1 MKKETYQKSMS
12 FWESHSKLLLAA
24 KVVHHLSVAAVY
36 MAFPF
41 LLLFTFLNKDNFFLT
56 ALLVCGVSFLLLS
69 LYRKKFNAKRPSEV
83 YNIPSA
89 IEKGKEGKS
98 FPSRHTFSAVIISIC
113 LFHIS
118 AYLGAAFLAVAL
130 IIAALRVLL
139 GLHFVKDVTA
149 GVIIGI
155 LCGVLA
161 LIIG

>member
-1 MKKETYQKSMS
+1 MKRETYKKVMK

-24 KVVHHLSVAAVY
+24 QVVHHLSVLAVY

-41 LLLFTFLNKDNFFLT
+41 LLLFTFLDKDNFYLT
-56 ALLVCGVSFLLLS
+56 AFLVCGISFVLLS

-98 FPSRHTFSAVIISIC
+98 FPSRHTFSAVIIALC
-113 LFHIS
+113 LFHLS
-118 AYLGAAFLAVAL
+118 VYLGAAFLVVSL
-130 IIAALRVLL
+130 IIAALRVVL

-149 GVIIGI
+149 GAIIGI